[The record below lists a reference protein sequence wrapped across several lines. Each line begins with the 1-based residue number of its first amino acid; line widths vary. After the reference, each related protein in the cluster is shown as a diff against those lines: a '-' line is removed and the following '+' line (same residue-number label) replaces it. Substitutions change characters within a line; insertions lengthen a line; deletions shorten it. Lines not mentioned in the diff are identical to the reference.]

1 MTLPADPVATV
12 FVMTAD
18 RALILPFWRDVLGL
32 TVVEENP
39 YAVTLAGAGVEVQ
52 LVTTDAPGVS
62 PHPVMGWTVADLDR
76 VAGDLARKGVA
87 FLQYEGMTEGPLAIC
102 AMPDGTRMNWFAD
115 PEGHV
120 LMLTQPG

>member
-1 MTLPADPVATV
+1 MTLPADPVATL

-32 TVVEENP
+32 TVIEDNP
-39 YAVTLAGAGVEVQ
+39 YAVTLGGAGVEVQ
-52 LVTTDAPGVS
+52 LVTTDAPGIS
-62 PHPVMGWTVADLDR
+62 PHPVMGWTVPDIVGLSEA
-76 VAGDLARKGVA
+76 LAAKGVR
-87 FLQYEGMTEGPLAIC
+87 FLHYEGMTEGPLALC

-120 LMLTQPG
+120 LMLTQRG